1 MKQVLFFI
9 PLFFILALLQTS
21 FFAHFTIQ
29 GFLIP
34 VVLIAAVGV
43 SVFDSAY
50 GGLWGAFAGG
60 LVLDVFSQHVF
71 GYWAVLAVLVSC
83 VVSFFTHTY
92 VRIPNLQKNY

>member
-1 MKQVLFFI
+1 MKQALFFI
-9 PLFFILALLQTS
+9 PMFFVLALLQTS

-34 VVLIAAVGV
+34 VVLIAVFGV
-43 SVFDSAY
+43 SVFSSTYA
-50 GGLWGAFAGG
+50 GLWGAFVGG

-71 GYWAVLAVLVSC
+71 GYWTVLVVLVSC

-92 VRIPNLQKNY
+92 VRLPNLQKNY